1 MSSPTDPS
9 PPAGPP
15 PPPASREP
23 ARPPTPP
30 GPPAPVGPPA
40 GAELVD
46 PSDAVAALAGH
57 RRPYLIGVRHHSPA
71 LAVAL
76 PRLLAECRPEVLLLE
91 LPPELGEWLPW
102 LADPATT
109 APVAL
114 AGVVGEG
121 GGPAFYPFADFS
133 PELVAV
139 RWAARNGVPVVPC
152 DLPLADPAW
161 GERAPG
167 GAPTPGRSF
176 ADALRA
182 AGSGRADEDL
192 WDRSVEARAPGAD
205 PEAVRRAALAVGW
218 ALRVD
223 AERGAGVSALDLR
236 REARMR
242 QCLAEAGPRRVA
254 ALVGAFHAP
263 ALLTGSD
270 GPPAGPAG
278 PSSVVTSMVPY
289 TFGLLDARSGY
300 PAGIR
305 DPQWQQSVLAADGDP
320 GAVESATTAAVV
332 AICAAIR
339 RAGHPAG
346 PGEARETVRL
356 ALDLARL
363 RGLPAPGRGEL
374 VEAIQSVLAHGEVLG
389 RGRAVARAMEQVLVG
404 DRRGALAPGTPRSGL
419 APAVRELLARL
430 RLPGAGDPA
439 RELRLDPLRSAL
451 DRRREITL
459 HRLVVCGVGYAA
471 PVAGVGVGGVDPVTA
486 RWRVEWTPRTEATI
500 EVAGLHGVTLAQAA
514 EGALVQR
521 RRRERAEDG
530 PTVAALIVG
539 LEDAARCDL
548 AGLAARRLTE
558 LSVTVPAEGTLGEL
572 VAALALLDRLRL
584 GHLPGGSGLPADDLG
599 RVVETLES
607 AAIRQVDGL
616 TGAQDVAD
624 AEALA
629 TLALRADAAGAG
641 LRLADCLARL
651 AAQGTPL
658 MAAAAGA
665 VQVLLGL
672 REPAS
677 FGRLAAS
684 WVDTATTPTGRQQ
697 LQGHLTG
704 LLVVAEPLLRAS
716 GEVLDGLLDR
726 VETLPDEE
734 FLTRLPALRAGFHVV
749 SPAGRDRL
757 LEVVRERLDETGPA
771 TDITLLDDPDAL
783 LVRLRADRAGREA
796 LLAQGLLAPE
806 TADPS
811 PDLPAAVADA
821 ARPATR
827 RPPAGG
833 LPAVDRWRLVLGRES
848 TRVGPRARRYATAL
862 DELYGA
868 GRGEGAGAEAAGRAG
883 REASFPGVRE
893 WAQEL
898 SVLFGAGV
906 REEVL
911 ARAVEAGRLDA
922 ATELD
927 PTAVRPSVELLRDLL
942 TLAGG
947 LPEST
952 VARLRPL
959 VARVVEELT
968 RQLAARLRPALTGLT
983 TPRPTYQPGGP
994 LDLPRTLRANLATV
1008 RRDAQGRVMLVPE
1021 RPVFRTRARRGVD
1034 WRLVLVVD
1042 VSGSMEESV
1051 IWSALTA
1058 AVLAGVPALSTHF
1071 VAFSTEVVDL
1081 SERVDD
1087 PLALLLEVSVGGGTH
1102 IAAGLRY
1109 ARSLV
1114 TVPQRTMVVV
1124 ISDFEEGFPM
1134 GGLLAET
1141 RALVEAGCQVLGCA
1155 SLDDS
1160 GRPRYSVSA
1169 AGQLVAAG
1177 MPVAA
1182 LSPLELARWV
1192 GEQVRR

>member
-1 MSSPTDPS
+1 MSSPTEPPDPAE
-9 PPAGPP
+9 PRDPAAAGQLD
-15 PPPASREP
+15 
-23 ARPPTPP
+23 
-30 GPPAPVGPPA
+30 PV
-40 GAELVD
+40 V
-46 PSDAVAALAGH
+46 AVTELAGC

-71 LAVAL
+71 LAVVL
-76 PRLLAECRPEVLLLE
+76 PRLLAEFRPEVLLLE

-102 LADPATT
+102 LADPTT
-109 APVAL
+109 IAPVAL
-114 AGVVGEG
+114 AGVVGDG
-121 GGPAFYPFADFS
+121 GEPAFYPFADFS
-133 PELVAV
+133 PEFVAV

-152 DLPLADPAW
+152 DLPLTDAAW
-161 GERAPG
+161 RERHPGPG
-167 GAPTPGRSF
+167 GAPATGRSF

-182 AGSGRADEDL
+182 AGTGRPDEDL
-192 WDRSVEARAPGAD
+192 WDRSVEARAPGAS

-218 ALRVD
+218 ALRAD
-223 AERGAGVSALDLR
+223 AERGAGVSPLDLR

-242 QCLAEAGPRRVA
+242 QCLAEAGQQRVA

-263 ALLTGSD
+263 ALLTGA
-270 GPPAGPAG
+270 GAPPAGPAS
-278 PSSVVTSMVPY
+278 PPSVVTSLVPY

-305 DPQWQQSVLAADGDP
+305 DPQWQQSVLAAGGDP
-320 GAVESATTAAVV
+320 TAVESATVAAVV
-332 AICAAIR
+332 AVCAAIR

-346 PGEARETVRL
+346 PAEARETARL

-374 VEAIQSVLAHGEVLG
+374 VEAMQSVLAHGEVLG
-389 RGRAVARAMEQVLVG
+389 RGRVVAGAMEQVLVG
-404 DRRGALAPGTPRSGL
+404 DRRGALPPGAPRSGL
-419 APAVRELLARL
+419 ALVVRDLLAGL

-439 RELRLDPLRSAL
+439 RELRLDPLRSDL

-459 HRLVVCGVGYAA
+459 HRLAVCGVAYAE
-471 PVAGVGVGGVDPVTA
+471 PVVGAGVGGVDAITS
-486 RWRVEWTPRTEATI
+486 RWRVGWSPRTEATI
-500 EVAGLHGVTLAQAA
+500 EVAGLRGVTLAQAA
-514 EGALVQR
+514 EGALVER
-521 RRRERAEDG
+521 RRRERAEEG
-530 PTVAALIVG
+530 PTVAAVIGG
-539 LEDAARCDL
+539 LEAAARCDL
-548 AGLAARRLTE
+548 TGLTVRRLTE
-558 LSVTVPAEGTLGEL
+558 LAVTVPAEGTLSEL
-572 VAALALLDRLRL
+572 IAALALLDRLRL
-584 GHLPGGSGLPADDLG
+584 GQLPGGSGLPAGELG
-599 RVVETLES
+599 TVAEALES
-607 AAIRQVDGL
+607 AAVRQVDGL
-616 TGAQDVAD
+616 AGAEDVAD

-629 TLALRADAAGAG
+629 ALAQRADAAGVV

-651 AAQGTPL
+651 TAQGTPL

-665 VQVLLGL
+665 VRVLLGL
-672 REPAS
+672 GEPAA
-677 FGRLAAS
+677 FGRRIAS
-684 WVDTATTPTGRQQ
+684 WVDTATTPTARRQ

-704 LLVVAEPLLRAS
+704 LLVVAEPLLRGS

-726 VETLPDEE
+726 VEALPDEE

-757 LEVVRERLDETGPA
+757 LDVVRARLGGADPA
-771 TDITLLDDPDAL
+771 TDIAVLDDPDAL
-783 LVRLRADRAGREA
+783 LVRLLADRAGRSA
-796 LLAQGLLAPE
+796 LVRQGFLTPEPAEPPTDRPVDAPG
-806 TADPS
+806 
-811 PDLPAAVADA
+811 
-821 ARPATR
+821 ATP
-827 RPPAGG
+827 PPARRAPTDA
-833 LPAVDRWRLVLGRES
+833 LATVDRWRLVLGRETS
-848 TRVGPRARRYATAL
+848 RTGSGARRYATAL

-868 GRGEGAGAEAAGRAG
+868 GRGEGAGVEAAGRVG

-893 WAQEL
+893 WAEEL
-898 SVLFGAGV
+898 AVLFGPGI

-922 ATELD
+922 AVELD
-927 PTAVRPSVELLRDLL
+927 PAAVRPSVELLRDVL

-959 VARVVEELT
+959 VTRLVEELT
-968 RQLAARLRPALTGLT
+968 RELASRLRPALTGLT
-983 TPRPTYQPGGP
+983 TPRPSYRPGGP
-994 LDLPRTLRANLATV
+994 LDLPRTLRANLATS
-1008 RRDAQGRVMLVPE
+1008 RRDEQGRVVLVPE

-1058 AVLAGVPALSTHF
+1058 AVLAGVPALTTHF

-1102 IAAGLRY
+1102 IAAGLRH

-1114 TVPQRTMVVV
+1114 TVPRRTMVVV
-1124 ISDFEEGFPM
+1124 VSDFEEGFPM

-1141 RALVEAGCQVLGCA
+1141 RALVEAGCTVLGCA
-1155 SLDDS
+1155 SLDDT

-1177 MPVAA
+1177 MPIAA

-1192 GEQVRR
+1192 GEQVRG

>member
-1 MSSPTDPS
+1 MSSPTEPPS
-9 PPAGPP
+9 PAGPP
-15 PPPASREP
+15 SPRAEQVPA
-23 ARPPTPP
+23 
-30 GPPAPVGPPA
+30 GPPAEP
-40 GAELVD
+40 VD
-46 PSDAVAALAGH
+46 PTVAVTALAGH

-76 PRLLAECRPEVLLLE
+76 PRLLAGYRPEVLLLE

-152 DLPLADPAW
+152 DLALADAAW
-161 GERAPG
+161 GEREPVTAPAPG
-167 GAPTPGRSF
+167 VSF

-218 ALRVD
+218 AMRAD
-223 AERGAGVSALDLR
+223 AERGTGVSPLDLR

-242 QCLAEAGPRRVA
+242 QCLAEAGQRRVA
-254 ALVGAFHAP
+254 VLVGAFHAP
-263 ALLTGSD
+263 ALLTGAPALSRAV
-270 GPPAGPAG
+270 PAGA
-278 PSSVVTSMVPY
+278 SSVVTSLVPY

-305 DPQWQQSVLAADGDP
+305 DPQWQQSVLTAAGDP
-320 GAVESATTAAVV
+320 AAVESATTAAVV
-332 AICAAIR
+332 AVCAAIR

-389 RGRAVARAMEQVLVG
+389 RGRAVARAMEEVLVG
-404 DRRGALAPGTPRSGL
+404 DRRGALAPGAPRSGL

-439 RELRLDPLRSAL
+439 RELRLDPLRSPL

-459 HRLVVCGVGYAA
+459 HRLTVCGVGYAT
-471 PVAGVGVGGVDPVTA
+471 PVAGTGVGGVDPVTT
-486 RWRVEWTPRTEATI
+486 RWRVEWSPRTEATI
-500 EVAGLHGVTLAQAA
+500 EVAGLHGVTLGQAA

-530 PTVAALIVG
+530 PTVTALIAG

-548 AGLAARRLTE
+548 AGLAARRLAE
-558 LSVTVPAEGTLGEL
+558 VAVTVPAEGTLGEL

-584 GHLPGGSGLPADDLG
+584 GHLPGTSELPADELG
-599 RVVETLES
+599 RVVEALES
-607 AAIRQVDGL
+607 AAVRQVDGL
-616 TGAQDVAD
+616 AGAEDVSD

-629 TLALRADAAGAG
+629 TLAQRADAAGAG

-651 AAQGTPL
+651 ATGGSPL

-672 REPAS
+672 REPAAY
-677 FGRLAAS
+677 GRLVTS
-684 WVDTATTPTGRQQ
+684 WLDTATTPTGRQQ

-716 GEVLDGLLDR
+716 DEVLDGLLER

-757 LEVVRERLDETGPA
+757 LDVVRERLDDTGPA
-771 TDITLLDDPDAL
+771 ADVAVLDDPDAL
-783 LVRLRADRAGREA
+783 LVRLHADAAGRRA
-796 LLAQGLLAPE
+796 LLAQGLPAAGP
-806 TADPS
+806 ADPS
-811 PDLPAAVADA
+811 PQPPTVTDATRPAA
-821 ARPATR
+821 R
-827 RPPAGG
+827 RTPAGG
-833 LPAVDRWRLVLGRES
+833 LSTVDRWRLVLGRES

-868 GRGEGAGAEAAGRAG
+868 GRGEGAGAEAADRAG

-898 SVLFGAGV
+898 SALFGPGV

-922 ATELD
+922 VTELD
-927 PTAVRPSVELLRDLL
+927 PAAVRPSVELLRDVL

-959 VARVVEELT
+959 VARIVAELT

-983 TPRPTYQPGGP
+983 TPRPTYRPGGP
-994 LDLPRTLRANLATV
+994 LDLPRTLRANLTTA
-1008 RRDAQGRVMLVPE
+1008 RRDGQGRVTLVPE

-1081 SERVDD
+1081 TERVDD

-1124 ISDFEEGFPM
+1124 ISDFEEGYPM

-1155 SLDDS
+1155 SLDDT
-1160 GRPRYSVSA
+1160 GRPRYSVAA